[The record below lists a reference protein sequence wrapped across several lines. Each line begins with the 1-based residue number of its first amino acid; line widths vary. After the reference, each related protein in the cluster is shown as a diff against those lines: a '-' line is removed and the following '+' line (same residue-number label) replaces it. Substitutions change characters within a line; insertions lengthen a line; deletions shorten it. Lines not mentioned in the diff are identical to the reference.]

1 MKAEEELKRERDL
14 AQKYLDVAGVIMVAL
29 DKEGRVTLLNRKG
42 CEVLECTLKEALGK
56 NWFENFLPTRVR
68 DKVWRAFQS
77 LMEGKAESMEYYE
90 NPVLTLKGEER
101 LIAWHNT
108 VIRDSKGQII
118 GTLSSGKDIT
128 EQKKAEEAL
137 RESEEKFRAIATA
150 AKDAIILTDDAGIVI
165 YWNPAAERI
174 FGYTKEEAAGKEL
187 HKLILPKRFHI
198 GYKSGLA
205 NFKLTGE
212 GVVVGR
218 TFEGVAVRKD
228 GTEFPVELSMSAFQ
242 MEDKWH
248 AVTIIRDI
256 TERKLLEE
264 ELKRY
269 SEHLERLVEE
279 RTRKLR
285 EVERLA
291 AIGATAAM
299 IGHDLR
305 NPLQAI
311 INTLYLTD
319 KKLKSMRARDRK
331 IMEKHGFL
339 ELRRTLLE
347 QVEYMDK
354 IISSLQDYARPYKPN
369 LTPTSLH
376 ELVNSVLL
384 TLSIPDNV
392 EVNVLIPEDL
402 PKVMVDPTFMKRVFT
417 NLFTNA
423 LQAMPDGGRLTI
435 RAHKTEEA
443 VSISVED
450 TGVGI
455 PEEKL
460 DKIFTPLFTTK
471 SKGIGLGLS
480 ICKRLLE
487 AQGGSITVKSQV
499 GKGSTFTLKIPI
511 KKEVS

>member
-1 MKAEEELKRERDL
+1 
-14 AQKYLDVAGVIMVAL
+14 
-29 DKEGRVTLLNRKG
+29 
-42 CEVLECTLKEALGK
+42 
-56 NWFENFLPTRVR
+56 
-68 DKVWRAFQS
+68 
-77 LMEGKAESMEYYE
+77 
-90 NPVLTLKGEER
+90 
-101 LIAWHNT
+101 
-108 VIRDSKGQII
+108 
-118 GTLSSGKDIT
+118 
-128 EQKKAEEAL
+128 
-137 RESEEKFRAIATA
+137 
-150 AKDAIILTDDAGIVI
+150 
-165 YWNPAAERI
+165 
-174 FGYTKEEAAGKEL
+174 
-187 HKLILPKRFHI
+187 
-198 GYKSGLA
+198 
-205 NFKLTGE
+205 
-212 GVVVGR
+212 
-218 TFEGVAVRKD
+218 
-228 GTEFPVELSMSAFQ
+228 
-242 MEDKWH
+242 
-248 AVTIIRDI
+248 
-256 TERKLLEE
+256 
-264 ELKRY
+264 
-269 SEHLERLVEE
+269 
-279 RTRKLR
+279 
-285 EVERLA
+285 
-291 AIGATAAM
+291 
-299 IGHDLR
+299 
-305 NPLQAI
+305 
-311 INTLYLTD
+311 
-319 KKLKSMRARDRK
+319 
-331 IMEKHGFL
+331 MEKHGFL

-354 IISSLQDYARPYKPN
+354 IISSLQDYASPYKPN

>member
-1 MKAEEELKRERDL
+1 LKVKEELKRERDL

-68 DKVWRAFQS
+68 DKAWRAFQS
-77 LMEGKAESMEYYE
+77 LMEGKTESMEYYE

-228 GTEFPVELSMSAFQ
+228 GTEIPVELSMSAFQ

-256 TERKLLEE
+256 TERKKAEEQIKKARDDYLAITNLTGDIIVHVDKEGRWTFLNDQACKFWGKPRDELLGIKFADYLHPDDQEKTKAAIQEAVKTRKISRGFINRQKTPKGWRIVEWNGAPIFDEKGNYVGLQATGRDVTERKLLEE

-291 AIGATAAM
+291 AIGETAAM

-305 NPLQAI
+305 NPLQA
-311 INTLYLTD
+311 N
-319 KKLKSMRARDRK
+319 
-331 IMEKHGFL
+331 
-339 ELRRTLLE
+339 
-347 QVEYMDK
+347 
-354 IISSLQDYARPYKPN
+354 KP
-369 LTPTSLH
+369 
-376 ELVNSVLL
+376 
-384 TLSIPDNV
+384 LS
-392 EVNVLIPEDL
+392 
-402 PKVMVDPTFMKRVFT
+402 TR
-417 NLFTNA
+417 
-423 LQAMPDGGRLTI
+423 
-435 RAHKTEEA
+435 
-443 VSISVED
+443 SI
-450 TGVGI
+450 
-455 PEEKL
+455 
-460 DKIFTPLFTTK
+460 
-471 SKGIGLGLS
+471 
-480 ICKRLLE
+480 
-487 AQGGSITVKSQV
+487 
-499 GKGSTFTLKIPI
+499 
-511 KKEVS
+511 